1 MSDTHTSGKKPAKS
15 DFILTFKKLLLNI
28 KALPKYFYTRY
39 VKKPSSVKSKIVF
52 VVSFP
57 RSGTHAIGSL
67 LSNEQVG
74 FRYYG
79 EFFIFNAWNSQIER
93 INRFYPF
100 FSLRYSLNLRKQRK
114 AWKYFKFETTSLD
127 AHRTM
132 AAIQSLPGIHI
143 IKIFPQ
149 HLSDPVLQSIIAEFR
164 PHIIF
169 LRRNHL
175 DRFVSHKKANA
186 SGKWHT
192 ASTSDLVIDLDP
204 REFETFIANYTKYYT
219 DYSHLAKAQGC
230 PVLDVDFAD
239 LHNPEK
245 VRQIQKFAQF
255 EDFTNWDALTLS
267 PTTVKQDRSSKVQE
281 DFLVKT
287 GKSQSD
293 YEFKAVTS

>member
-1 MSDTHTSGKKPAKS
+1 MSDKRRDGKKHAQS
-15 DFILTFKKLLLNI
+15 DALLTFKKALLNI

-39 VKKPSSVKSKIVF
+39 IKKPAPVKSKIVF

-67 LSNEQVG
+67 LSNEKVG

-100 FSLRYSLNLRKQRK
+100 FSLRYSLHLRKQRK
-114 AWKYFKFETTSLD
+114 SWKYYKFETTSLD

-149 HLSDPVLQSIIAEFR
+149 HLSDPVLQSIIAEFK

-192 ASTSDLVIDLDP
+192 ASTSDLVIKLDP
-204 REFETFIANYTKYYT
+204 REFETFITNYTKFYN
-219 DYSHLAKAQGC
+219 DYLYFAKEQGC
-230 PVLDVDFAD
+230 PILDVDFVD
-239 LHNPEK
+239 LQNPEK
-245 VRQIQKFAQF
+245 VREIQKFAQF
-255 EDFTNWDALTLS
+255 DGFSDWDQLTLA
-267 PTTVKQDRSSKVQE
+267 PTTVKQDKSSKVQE
-281 DFLVKT
+281 DFLAEI
-287 GKSQSD
+287 GKEISD
-293 YEFKAVTS
+293 YNFKAVRV

>member
-1 MSDTHTSGKKPAKS
+1 MSDKRSSGKKPAQS
-15 DFILTFKKLLLNI
+15 DLVITTKKALLNI
-28 KALPKYFYTRY
+28 KALPKYFYSRFIN
-39 VKKPSSVKSKIVF
+39 KPQNVKSKIVF

-67 LSNEQVG
+67 LSNADVG

-100 FSLRYSLNLRKQRK
+100 FSLRYSLHLRKQRK
-114 AWKYFKFETTSLD
+114 AWQYYKFEKTSLD
-127 AHRTM
+127 ARKTM
-132 AAIQSLPGIHI
+132 SAISKLPGVHI

-149 HLSDPVLQSIIAEFR
+149 HLSDPLLQSLIAEFK

-192 ASTSDLVIDLDP
+192 ASTSDLVINLDP
-204 REFETFIANYTKYYT
+204 KEFAKFISDYTAFYTNYYAF
-219 DYSHLAKAQGC
+219 AKAQEC
-230 PVLDVDFAD
+230 PILDIDFAD
-239 LHNPEK
+239 LQNPEK
-245 VRQIQKFAQF
+245 VREIQKFAAF
-255 EDFTNWDALTLS
+255 DGFSDWNKLTLA

-281 DFLVKT
+281 DFLAAT
-287 GKSQSD
+287 GKTHSD
-293 YEFKAVTS
+293 YEFERVK

>member
-1 MSDTHTSGKKPAKS
+1 MSDKRRDGKKPAQS
-15 DFILTFKKLLLNI
+15 DVLVTTKKALLNI

-39 VKKPSSVKSKIVF
+39 IKKPVPVKSKIVF

-67 LSNEQVG
+67 LSNEKVG

-114 AWKYFKFETTSLD
+114 SWKYYKFETTSLD

-143 IKIFPQ
+143 IKVFPQ
-149 HLSDPVLQSIIAEFR
+149 HLSDPVLQSIIAEFK

-192 ASTSDLVIDLDP
+192 ASTSDLVINLDP
-204 REFETFIANYTKYYT
+204 REFETFITNYTKFYS
-219 DYSHLAKAQGC
+219 DYLRFAKDQGC
-230 PVLDVDFAD
+230 SILDVDFVD
-239 LHNPEK
+239 LQNPEK
-245 VRQIQKFAQF
+245 VREIQKFAQF
-255 EDFTNWDALTLS
+255 EGFSDWDQLTLA
-267 PTTVKQDRSSKVQE
+267 PTTVKQDKSSKVQE
-281 DFLVKT
+281 DFLAEI
-287 GKSQSD
+287 GKEISD
-293 YEFKAVTS
+293 YNFKAVRV

>member
-1 MSDTHTSGKKPAKS
+1 MSDMRTSGRKPAKS
-15 DFILTFKKLLLNI
+15 DFFHTFKKLLLNLR
-28 KALPKYFYTRY
+28 ALPKYFQNRFLT
-39 VKKPSSVKSKIVF
+39 KPVPVKSKVVF
-52 VVSFP
+52 VLSFP

-67 LSNEQVG
+67 LSNEKVG

-79 EFFIFNAWNSQIER
+79 EFFIFNAWNSHIEK
-93 INRFYPF
+93 INYFYPF
-100 FSLRYSLNLRKQRK
+100 FSLRYSLNLKAQRK
-114 AWKYFKFETTSLD
+114 SWKYLKFETTSLD

-132 AAIQSLPGIHI
+132 SAIQSLPGIHI

-149 HLSDPVLQSIIAEFR
+149 HLTDPVLQSIISEFK

-204 REFETFIANYTKYYT
+204 QEFDKFIANYTKFYNDYY
-219 DYSHLAKAQGC
+219 HFAKSQGC
-230 PVLDVDFAD
+230 SILDVNFAD

-245 VRQIQKFAQF
+245 VREIQKFAQF
-255 EDFTNWDALTLS
+255 DGFSDWDKLTLA
-267 PTTVKQDRSSKVQE
+267 PTTVKQDRSSTVQD
-281 DFLVKT
+281 DFLAKIGKDHSDFEFEAVK
-287 GKSQSD
+287 
-293 YEFKAVTS
+293 A

>member
-1 MSDTHTSGKKPAKS
+1 MSDKRIDGKKPAQS
-15 DFILTFKKLLLNI
+15 DLIINTKKALLNI

-39 VKKPSSVKSKIVF
+39 IKKPVPVKSKIVF

-67 LSNEQVG
+67 LSNEKVG

-93 INRFYPF
+93 INRYYPF

-114 AWKYFKFETTSLD
+114 GWKYNRFETTSLD

-132 AAIQSLPGIHI
+132 AAIRSLPGIHI

-149 HLSDPVLQSIIAEFR
+149 HLSDPILQSIIAEFK

-204 REFETFIANYTKYYT
+204 REFETFITNYTKFYS
-219 DYSHLAKAQGC
+219 DYLHFAKAQGC
-230 PVLDVDFAD
+230 SILDVDFVD
-239 LHNPEK
+239 LYNPEK
-245 VRQIQKFAQF
+245 VREIQKFAQF
-255 EDFTNWDALTLS
+255 DGFSDWDKLTLA
-267 PTTVKQDRSSKVQE
+267 PTTVKQDKSSKVQD
-281 DFLVKT
+281 DFLAET
-287 GKSQSD
+287 GKEISD
-293 YEFKAVTS
+293 YNFKAVRV

>member
-1 MSDTHTSGKKPAKS
+1 MSDKRRDGKKPAQS
-15 DFILTFKKLLLNI
+15 DALLTFKKALLNI
-28 KALPKYFYTRY
+28 KALPKYFYTRSI
-39 VKKPSSVKSKIVF
+39 KKPAPVKSKIVF

-67 LSNEQVG
+67 LSNEKVG

-100 FSLRYSLNLRKQRK
+100 FSLRYSLHLRKQRK
-114 AWKYFKFETTSLD
+114 SWKYYKFETTSLD

-149 HLSDPVLQSIIAEFR
+149 HLSDPVLQSIIAEFK

-192 ASTSDLVIDLDP
+192 ASTSDLVIKLDP
-204 REFETFIANYTKYYT
+204 REFETFITNYTKFYS
-219 DYSHLAKAQGC
+219 DYLYFAKEQGC
-230 PVLDVDFAD
+230 PILDVDFVD
-239 LHNPEK
+239 LQNPEK
-245 VRQIQKFAQF
+245 VREIQKFAQF
-255 EDFTNWDALTLS
+255 DGFSDWDQLTLA
-267 PTTVKQDRSSKVQE
+267 PTTVKQDKSSKVQE
-281 DFLVKT
+281 DFLAEI
-287 GKSQSD
+287 GKEISD
-293 YEFKAVTS
+293 YNFKAVRV

>member
-1 MSDTHTSGKKPAKS
+1 MSDTRTSGKKPAKS

-67 LSNEQVG
+67 LSNEEVG

-132 AAIQSLPGIHI
+132 AAIQSLSGIHI

-149 HLSDPVLQSIIAEFR
+149 HLSDPVLQSIIAEFK

-204 REFETFIANYTKYYT
+204 REFETFIANYT
-219 DYSHLAKAQGC
+219 
-230 PVLDVDFAD
+230 
-239 LHNPEK
+239 
-245 VRQIQKFAQF
+245 RQIQKFAQF
-255 EDFTNWDALTLS
+255 DDFTDWDKLTLA